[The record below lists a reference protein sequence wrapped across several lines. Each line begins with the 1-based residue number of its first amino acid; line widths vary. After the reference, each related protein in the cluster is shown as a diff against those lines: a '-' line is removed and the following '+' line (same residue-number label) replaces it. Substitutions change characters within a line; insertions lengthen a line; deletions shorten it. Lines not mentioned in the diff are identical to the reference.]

1 MSWRQLHRAAASAEV
16 NNDPES
22 VFKEQPVEMKKSIL
36 QILEYMVVLPRDF
49 LSIGQGPTVMQVGV
63 NELAN

>member
-1 MSWRQLHRAAASAEV
+1 MET
-16 NNDPES
+16 
-22 VFKEQPVEMKKSIL
+22 KKSIL

-49 LSIGQGPTVMQVGV
+49 LSIGQGSTVMQVGV